1 MIGLDESGRR
11 EQHGTGGLLERLHP
25 DAKRAM
31 RRLTLSLAL
40 ACAAI
45 VGSACDRTAE
55 LIPGTATAT
64 STATATPSPTP
75 TPTPIVVP
83 TPIVPPDGISVAGD
97 RPAADVIPDAA
108 FAASIVQ
115 IVALDED
122 DDGQRSV
129 RRGSGV
135 VVDGERSL
143 ILTSYPLV
151 DPYRPDGTRA
161 YSVLAVGHSAEP
173 GDPVVLLYEAEIVAA
188 EPDHDLAVL
197 RAVSAY
203 RGEPL
208 EAAEF
213 SAPAVR
219 FGNSAAIQAQEE
231 LRLFGY
237 GIRGDFATASVARAE
252 LDGTR
257 SEFGVGG
264 RAWLDLN
271 ARLPASMDGGGVFS
285 AAGGFVGVLVQPRHD
300 EAATLGTAR
309 PAALAVP
316 LIEKARSAEPGARY
330 RPAVQRSPLA
340 VDSPDPAVP
349 DIVIRGPSFAEN
361 AFDDG
366 GRTVLFDY
374 TRFPVAGLPALYYEF
389 AAQGIP
395 AGAQVEERWFL
406 DDVLQDALSS
416 TYTWTEGDFAVV
428 TDRLIAPNPNGVPAG
443 RWRLEVWVDGSPAA
457 EGLAYVGIEPP
468 RATVSDLSLASTL
481 APGEAPGLPP
491 DPGATRVYGFFEYE
505 GAGGVLWLNWVVF
518 RDGDLVQASPPSLWR
533 GGDSGSWWVA
543 HYAEAPLGAGLW
555 EIEVYFDGEWAGSGD
570 AALSAGEPFSPSEEG
585 IEEP

>member
-1 MIGLDESGRR
+1 M
-11 EQHGTGGLLERLHP
+11 
-25 DAKRAM
+25 
-31 RRLTLSLAL
+31 
-40 ACAAI
+40 
-45 VGSACDRTAE
+45 
-55 LIPGTATAT
+55 
-64 STATATPSPTP
+64 
-75 TPTPIVVP
+75 
-83 TPIVPPDGISVAGD
+83 
-97 RPAADVIPDAA
+97 
-108 FAASIVQ
+108 Q

-135 VVDGERSL
+135 VVDGERAL

-151 DPYRPDGTRA
+151 DPYRPDGTPA

-395 AGAQVEERWFL
+395 AGAQVEEQWFL
-406 DDVLQDALSS
+406 DDVLQDAPLL
-416 TYTWTEGDFAVV
+416 DVHL
-428 TDRLIAPNPNGVPAG
+428 DR
-443 RWRLEVWVDGSPAA
+443 RRLRRRD
-457 EGLAYVGIEPP
+457 
-468 RATVSDLSLASTL
+468 R
-481 APGEAPGLPP
+481 PP
-491 DPGATRVYGFFEYE
+491 DRAEPQRGPGRPVAARGVGRRLARRRGARLRRDRAAAGNRQRSQPRLDARSRRGTRIAARPRRNEAVRLLRVRGGRRRALAELGRLPATATSSRHRRPRSGEGATA
-505 GAGGVLWLNWVVF
+505 GAGGWPTMPRRRW
-518 RDGDLVQASPPSLWR
+518 VQASGRSR
-533 GGDSGSWWVA
+533 STST
-543 HYAEAPLGAGLW
+543 
-555 EIEVYFDGEWAGSGD
+555 GSGPD
-570 AALSAGEPFSPSEEG
+570 QVMSLSLGR
-585 IEEP
+585 